1 MKHLILLIAL
11 TCMGH
16 TFRSSHDVLHH
27 GSHGSVNIHHYDDP
41 WELVK
46 NEGGIAVYSREIS
59 GRDYLEYKGVTR
71 FSTSLA
77 GVVSLLEDISS
88 YTSWLY
94 TCRQARV
101 LKTAGPGERYI
112 HFVYSVP
119 VYSNRDA
126 VMRSCT
132 VRDKDGNNVTM
143 KFSRMELSRTAS
155 LFEGA
160 KITRDDDN
168 EYVKQ
173 LSVSWQLTR
182 VGNEVEATYI
192 IYLDPDI
199 GFPGSLR
206 VNATTEGLIFESLK
220 KMRTKLADA
229 AYRNAAPKVVAALPI
244 TANCF

>member
-1 MKHLILLIAL
+1 MKHIILLMAL
-11 TCMGH
+11 ICMGH
-16 TFRSSHDVLHH
+16 AFRSGHDMLHH
-27 GSHGSVNIHHYDDP
+27 GNRSSVNVPNNDA

-46 NEGGIAVYSREIS
+46 NEAGIAVYSREIS

-71 FSTSLA
+71 FNASMA

-88 YTSWLY
+88 YPSWLY

-101 LKTAGPGERYI
+101 LKTQEPGQRFI
-112 HFVYSVP
+112 HFVYDVP

-126 VMRSCT
+126 VMHSCAA
-132 VRDKDGNNVTM
+132 RDRDGNSVTM
-143 KFSRMELSRTAS
+143 KFRRVEFSRTKS
-155 LFEGA
+155 LFDGA

-173 LSVSWQLTR
+173 LSVSWQLNR
-182 VGNEVEATYI
+182 VGNEVEVTYI

-220 KMRTKLADA
+220 KMRTKLNEA
-229 AYRNAAPKVVAALPI
+229 AYRNAAPKVVALLP
-244 TANCF
+244 TVGECW